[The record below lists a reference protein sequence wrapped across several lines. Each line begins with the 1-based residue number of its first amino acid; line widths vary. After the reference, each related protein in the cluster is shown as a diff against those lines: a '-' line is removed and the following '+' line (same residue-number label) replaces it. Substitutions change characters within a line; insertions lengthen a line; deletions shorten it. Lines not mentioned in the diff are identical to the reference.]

1 MRLPVL
7 SWILCVL
14 ALLGLLAWLGS
25 DIAPVT
31 KGGETANAPLIGGDF
46 SLTDGAGKT
55 VTNHDFQGRYMLVYF
70 GFTHCPDICP
80 TSLLLIQNA
89 LKQLGDK
96 GKKVVPI
103 FITLD
108 PERDTPET
116 VGQYVAHFGPELVGL
131 SGTPEQI
138 KQVADAYK
146 IYYRKV
152 EDKDSAMGYVIDH
165 SGFMY
170 LMGPDGKYVT
180 HFPHT
185 IAEQSLTDGLAAA
198 IK

>member
-1 MRLPVL
+1 M
-7 SWILCVL
+7 L
-14 ALLGLLAWLGS
+14 AAVGLLAWLGS
-25 DIAPVT
+25 DMVPLT
-31 KGGETANAPLIGGDF
+31 KDGTHSKGEALIGGDF
-46 SLTDGAGKT
+46 TLIDGTGKT
-55 VTNHDFQGRYMLVYF
+55 LTNRDFLGKYMLVYF

-89 LKQLGDK
+89 INHLGDK
-96 GKKVVPI
+96 GKKVQPV

-108 PERDTPET
+108 PERDTPAV
-116 VGQYVAHFGPELVGL
+116 VGPYVQHFGPGLIGL
-131 SGTPEQI
+131 SGSAEQI
-138 KQVADAYK
+138 KQAADAYK

-170 LMGPDGKYVT
+170 LMGPDGKYIT

>member
-7 SWILCVL
+7 SWIFCVL

-31 KGGETANAPLIGGDF
+31 KGGESANKALIGGDF
-46 SLTDGAGKT
+46 SLIDGQGKT
-55 VTNHDFQGRYMLVYF
+55 ITNKDLRGKYLLVYF

-80 TSLLLIQNA
+80 TSLLLIQNS
-89 LKQLGDK
+89 LNQLGDK
-96 GKKVVPI
+96 GKKVTPI

-108 PERDTPET
+108 PERDTPEA
-116 VGQYVAHFGPELVGL
+116 VGQYVAHFGLNIIGL
-131 SGTPEQI
+131 SGSAAQI
-138 KQVADAYK
+138 KQAAEAYK
-146 IYYRKV
+146 VYYRKV
-152 EDKDSAMGYVIDH
+152 DEQDSAMGYVIDH

-170 LMGPDGKYVT
+170 LMDPDGNYVT